1 MPVNEAAMTN
11 EQLDALLPC
20 PFCGGEAQRD
30 TLGPDE
36 FGNEG
41 GDVIECSTCGASS
54 HVEFGRKEGLVS
66 AWNRRTDTTLRA
78 RAEAAEADA
87 ERLAGALASV
97 IAACRQARMTPKPR
111 HGIGGMTIEANIRGS
126 QYNGVSA
133 WPIEEAD
140 EVLSAHNER
149 MKG

>member
-1 MPVNEAAMTN
+1 MTN
-11 EQLDALLPC
+11 EQLDALVANLSVVDAFVDRKKCVQRNLAYPVNIWTLRQAR
-20 PFCGGEAQRD
+20 EAI
-30 TLGPDE
+30 T
-36 FGNEG
+36 
-41 GDVIECSTCGASS
+41 A
-54 HVEFGRKEGLVS
+54 
-66 AWNRRTDTTLRA
+66 LRA

-97 IAACRQARMTPKPR
+97 IAACRQARMTPKPG